1 MSVQEAKEWL
11 HKNHVEAFVNGTGYS
26 EAPRCK
32 FAKRS
37 PESTEMGR
45 QHAIFQKALEILIER

>member
-1 MSVQEAKEWL
+1 M
-11 HKNHVEAFVNGTGYS
+11 NGTGHS